1 MESEVTEGVVCRSNI
16 TGWGRRRRRRV
27 VIGGSVFGLALL
39 ATLLVTGAPWWA
51 RLAMFLPAA
60 TVAVTQLQLTRNTC
74 IALAA
79 RGVEEGE
86 TQDTYK
92 RVSDEEAAASR
103 RVATT
108 IYRDGVLA
116 GVAVALLSAATALV
130 A

>member
-1 MESEVTEGVVCRSNI
+1 MENSIPEGTVCRSNI
-16 TGWGRRRRRRV
+16 TAWGRQRRRRV

-39 ATLLVTGAPWWA
+39 AVLLATGAPWWA

-60 TVAVTQLQLTRNTC
+60 LVAVSQLQLTRNTC
-74 IALAA
+74 VALAA

-86 TQDTYK
+86 TLDTYH
-92 RVSDEEAAASR
+92 RVSDEDAAASR